1 MTVLSAQ
8 CIATYIFMSGNKE
21 DKGEEWSKVW
31 VCVSLYCCLCS
42 NTSLRTF
49 TFVFVT
55 CAYVQPLFVRSSPVW
70 CWAPQWN
77 LYPSDTRDKSRQPL
91 VTQCTEL
98 CDSVWH
104 CGARTRPVI
113 RSRRCCTGRG
123 EEIDDTVE
131 PLSRSQSPSV
141 ASSLPSSVRTSGTL
155 SIYELTDI
163 WFGCWSSF
171 RFHCMG
177 SVTKMNGRSY
187 SISDIEILQPMVPMD
202 LVICV

>member
-1 MTVLSAQ
+1 MSAQ
-8 CIATYIFMSGNKE
+8 CIATYIFVSGNKE

-49 TFVFVT
+49 TFVLVFLSLFCT
-55 CAYVQPLFVRSSPVW
+55 CDLCSCSTPSLCARAQCGVGGV

-77 LYPSDTRDKSRQPL
+77 LYPSDTRDKSRQPV

-104 CGARTRPVI
+104 CGARTRAVI

-123 EEIDDTVE
+123 EQIDDTVE

-141 ASSLPSSVRTSGTL
+141 ASSLPGSVRTSGTL

-163 WFGCWSSF
+163 WFESW
-171 RFHCMG
+171 
-177 SVTKMNGRSY
+177 
-187 SISDIEILQPMVPMD
+187 E
-202 LVICV
+202 